1 MRPGHPSFALPRD
14 GQPDIYGSGAE
25 GEMSLEGH
33 NQLSQHTSMSESSKR
48 LVTSQPPATTPA
60 PNIRVRDDDVATKRK
75 ATIPSKL
82 CGYFYLSSDLG
93 LRTRTCDV
101 AGVGCETWSSWLG
114 CDERPFTACYDGS
127 AAQCASGKS
136 TGSQTLCC
144 QTRTG
149 WTGKCQTFLRVEEDH
164 ATKTLLGCREE
175 GTNWDATIFL
185 HTTTPSSMSAT
196 PTSAPAVYPGNSLAS
211 STNTAS
217 PTVSSNN
224 DPGTP
229 VGAIVGGVIGGCVVL
244 ALGGCI
250 IAWII
255 LRRRRRAASTHHFWS
270 YKTPKLQVSRP
281 NFHHHHHQQQPQQQ
295 HFEAYEEEFNSR
307 IISPVSPA
315 GPQIVIDS
323 PTSPVR
329 RVSEPADS
337 PVARDSM
344 HKERHRG
351 YVGTSTKPAELD

>member
-1 MRPGHPSFALPRD
+1 MRPGHPSFALSRD
-14 GQPDIYGSGAE
+14 GQPGIHGSGAE
-25 GEMSLEGH
+25 VEMSLEGH
-33 NQLSQHTSMSESSKR
+33 NQLPQHASVSGSSNR
-48 LVTSQPPATTPA
+48 LVASQPPATTPA
-60 PNIRVRDDDVATKRK
+60 PNIRVRDDDVTTKRK
-75 ATIPSKL
+75 ATIQSKL

-93 LRTRTCDV
+93 RLAVSLEVVTRLT
-101 AGVGCETWSSWLG
+101 SSALFYSQ
-114 CDERPFTACYDGS
+114 DSEP
-127 AAQCASGKS
+127 CASGKS

-144 QTRTG
+144 KTRTG
-149 WTGKCQTFLRVEEDH
+149 WTGECQTFLRVEEDT

-217 PTVSSNN
+217 PTASSNS
-224 DPGTP
+224 DPGAP
-229 VGAIVGGVIGGCVVL
+229 VGAIVGGVIGSCVVL

-250 IAWII
+250 VAWII
-255 LRRRRRAASTHHFWS
+255 LRRRRRAASTRHFWS
-270 YKTPKLQVSRP
+270 YKTPKLQVSRS
-281 NFHHHHHQQQPQQQ
+281 NFHHHHHQPQPQQQ

-329 RVSEPADS
+329 RASEPADS

-344 HKERHRG
+344 NKERHRG